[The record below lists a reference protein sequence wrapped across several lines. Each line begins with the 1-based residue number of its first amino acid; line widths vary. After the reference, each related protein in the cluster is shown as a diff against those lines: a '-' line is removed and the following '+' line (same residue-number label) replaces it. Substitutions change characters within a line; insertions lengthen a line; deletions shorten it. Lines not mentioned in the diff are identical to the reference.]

1 MEACGRVQTEPN
13 HERKEWGMGW
23 GTSREGEREESQE
36 EDKETRA
43 NQQGA
48 KRPRE
53 HMGTKRVCGQLG
65 WLIKDQKL
73 GKGREAQ
80 PLGCRG
86 LG

>member
-1 MEACGRVQTEPN
+1 
-13 HERKEWGMGW
+13 MGW

-36 EDKETRA
+36 GKETRA

-53 HMGTKRVCGQLG
+53 HMGTKRVCGQPG
-65 WLIKDQKL
+65 ELIKDQKL

>member
-1 MEACGRVQTEPN
+1 
-13 HERKEWGMGW
+13 MGW

-36 EDKETRA
+36 GKETRA

-48 KRPRE
+48 KRRPRE
-53 HMGTKRVCGQLG
+53 HMGTKRVCDQPGE
-65 WLIKDQKL
+65 LIKDQKL
-73 GKGREAQ
+73 GKEREAQ